1 MVLSL
6 DFFNFV
12 KLIGFESIVA
22 GECKSCDFISNF
34 VSEDEDRRR
43 SFSSFKEL
51 IFISK

>member
-34 VSEDEDRRR
+34 VSMKMVVDHSRVL
-43 SFSSFKEL
+43 KN
-51 IFISK
+51 